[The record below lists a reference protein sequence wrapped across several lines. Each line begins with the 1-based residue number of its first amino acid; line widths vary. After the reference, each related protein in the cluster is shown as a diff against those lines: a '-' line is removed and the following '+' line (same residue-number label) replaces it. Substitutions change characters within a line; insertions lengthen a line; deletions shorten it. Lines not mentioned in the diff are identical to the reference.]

1 MADNSGR
8 HEGNRHEIDLPKDR
22 RAAVE
27 AGLAHYQLVS
37 AERDK
42 LQGELATLRSEIA
55 ALKVV
60 AEAQKSQ
67 LNELES
73 RNSSMQMVRDQ
84 AVADRAKFETLFVS
98 FQSMLRA
105 FNIPAAPLVKEMH
118 DENDPAID
126 RNGNAVNYS
135 SPRR

>member
-1 MADNSGR
+1 MADNGKQ
-8 HEGNRHEIDLPKDR
+8 IDLPKDR

-84 AVADRAKFETLFVS
+84 AVAERAKYETLFVS

-118 DENDPAID
+118 DENDSGID
-126 RNGNAVNYS
+126 SVGSAVPYQRE
-135 SPRR
+135 RR